1 MGVVV
6 EGVGRDDGCL
16 GGEGAIKVGYNR
28 VEEVEWGGE
37 GEGVRGRWGETYLRR
52 EGRGERMRKG
62 FLKMC
67 TDPKGISHDDKW
79 R

>member
-6 EGVGRDDGCL
+6 EGVGRGDGCL
-16 GGEGAIKVGYNR
+16 GGEGVIKVGYDR

-52 EGRGERMRKG
+52 GERGE
-62 FLKMC
+62 
-67 TDPKGISHDDKW
+67 DEEGIFKDVYRSQGHLS